1 LSGRF
6 LCKVFSLGIM
16 REEREGEEEVD
27 FKELRRLIEELKIKI
42 WQLYSRWRERK
53 RKGLMIEKSKEYFF

>member
-1 LSGRF
+1 
-6 LCKVFSLGIM
+6 M